1 MNLHDLVSQLV
12 INTRGAAGALFSAPT
27 ADSSLHAYLPE
38 LVLCGTIL
46 ALLAIRLPRWGW
58 KIDTFWV
65 ALIGSAAA
73 LFVAAPWEHL
83 VGSLSPAAAQEPAA
97 VSRMEIFT
105 GLLVYDTFSVY
116 VRSLLLAF
124 AVLLIILT
132 RLTGIPDREDGP
144 DIYSL
149 FLGATIGMCLMAS
162 ANHLLTVF
170 LAVEMAS
177 VPSYV
182 LAGLMKGRRQAS
194 EAALKYSVYGAGA
207 AGVMLYGISL
217 LAGLLNTAHLPTIAV
232 QLAEKFS
239 HPVPQSELMV
249 LALAGLMISVGLAFK
264 LSAVP
269 FHFWCP
275 DVFEGATAEVNAFL
289 SIASKAAAL
298 ALLVRVAL
306 GLSTIAPVGFEPG
319 QRTAMKPPAAA
330 TAEKTAVLFSVAE
343 EQASTSAINPSA
355 SSAPAAATASA
366 TANLEPVR
374 SFIAKLIAFFAIITC
389 TFGNLAAYGQNNIKR
404 MLAYSTIA
412 HAGYMLMPISAAVA
426 MAGINPASSEKAIA
440 ALAIYMAV
448 YLFMNLAAFAVVAL
462 LRNAMR
468 SEDVLDYAGLI
479 KRAPLTVICFAAT
492 LFSLI
497 GLPPLAGFVGKFAIF
512 AALVDGYQQVE
523 SAGRPGF
530 YLLLLLIVGGLNT
543 AISLYYYLRVVK
555 IMTIDEEPRERV
567 PLAYS
572 DVSLGGAFLWV
583 ITLPTALLI
592 VSWDW
597 LSQVSLAAARN
608 LLS

>member
-1 MNLHDLVSQLV
+1 MNLHDLVSKLV
-12 INTRGAAGALFSAPT
+12 IDTRGAAGALFSAPT
-27 ADSSLHAYLPE
+27 VDSSLHAFFPE
-38 LVLCGTIL
+38 LVLCATVL
-46 ALLAIRLPRWGW
+46 LLLLARLPRWGW
-58 KIDTFWV
+58 KIDTFWIALAGSLV
-65 ALIGSAAA
+65 ALY
-73 LFVAAPWEHL
+73 VAAPWDHL
-83 VGSLSPAAAQEPAA
+83 RSIVSPADAASPAA
-97 VSRMEIFT
+97 VTRMEIFT
-105 GLLVYDTFSVY
+105 GMLVYDTFSVY

-124 AVLLIILT
+124 AVLLVIFTKI
-132 RLTGIPDREDGP
+132 TGIPDREDAP

-149 FLGATIGMCLMAS
+149 FFGATIGMCLMAS

-170 LAVEMAS
+170 MAVEMAS

-182 LAGLMKGRRQAS
+182 LAGIMKGRRVAS

-217 LAGLLNTAHLPTIAV
+217 IAGLLNTAHLPTISL
-232 QLAEKFS
+232 QLAEKFA
-239 HPVPQSELMV
+239 HPVPSGELTV
-249 LALAGLMISVGLAFK
+249 LALAGLMIAVGLAFK

-298 ALLVRVAL
+298 ALLVRVVL
-306 GLSTIAPVGFEPG
+306 GMGTIAPKAYLPG
-319 QRTAMKPPAAA
+319 ERTAARAAA
-330 TAEKTAVLFSVAE
+330 KPDAKSTAMFNVADEPAKKT
-343 EQASTSAINPSA
+343 TD
-355 SSAPAAATASA
+355 APADTATVSPQAR
-366 TANLEPVR
+366 LEPIR
-374 SFIAKLIAFFAIITC
+374 SFTAKLIAFFAIITC
-389 TFGNLAAYGQNNIKR
+389 TFGNLAAYGQNKIKR

-412 HAGYMLMPISAAVA
+412 HAGYMMMPVAAAVA
-426 MAGINPASSEKAIA
+426 MAGIDPVGSQRAIA

-448 YLFMNLAAFAVVAL
+448 YLFMNLSAFAVVAL

-468 SEDVLDYAGLI
+468 SEDVTDYAGLI
-479 KRAPLTVICFAAT
+479 RRSPLTVVCFAAT

-497 GLPPLAGFVGKFAIF
+497 GLPPLSGFVGKFAIF
-512 AALVDGYQQVE
+512 ASLVDGYQKVE
-523 SAGRPGF
+523 SAGFPGF
-530 YLLLLLIVGGLNT
+530 YLLLLLLVGGLNT
-543 AISLYYYLRVVK
+543 AISLFYYLRVVK
-555 IMTIDEEPRERV
+555 IMTIDEEPRDRP

-597 LSQVSLAAARN
+597 LSQLSLAAASH
-608 LLS
+608 LFS